1 MTVLELEKRVD
12 SLERELE
19 VLRQKIDKTPPRPWW
34 EQVRGT
40 FKDDPIY
47 DEAMRL
53 GRAWRDEADKKKT
66 DLAFQ

>member
-1 MTVLELEKRVD
+1 MTVIELEKRVL
-12 SLERELE
+12 SLEETLE
-19 VLRQKIDKTPPRPWW
+19 KLRQKVEKTDEVRPWW

-53 GRAWRDEADKKKT
+53 GRAWRESVDKEAT
-66 DLAFQ
+66 E

>member
-19 VLRQKIDKTPPRPWW
+19 ALRQKVDKDAPARPWW
-34 EQVRGT
+34 EQIRGT

-53 GRAWRDEADKKKT
+53 GRVWRDEADKNV
-66 DLAFQ
+66 AEF

>member
-1 MTVLELEKRVD
+1 MTVIELEKRVL
-12 SLERELE
+12 SLEETLE
-19 VLRQKIDKTPPRPWW
+19 TLRQKVEKTEVARPWW

-53 GRAWRDEADKKKT
+53 GRVWRDSMDEETDK
-66 DLAFQ
+66 

>member
-1 MTVLELEKRVD
+1 MTVAELEKRVV
-12 SLERELE
+12 SLEHTLE
-19 VLRQKIDKTPPRPWW
+19 ALRQKVDKEEPARPWW

-53 GRAWRDEADKKKT
+53 GRAWRDAADKEPT
-66 DLAFQ
+66 QS

>member
-1 MTVLELEKRVD
+1 MTVIELEKRVL
-12 SLERELE
+12 SLEETLE
-19 VLRQKIDKTPPRPWW
+19 KLRQKVEKTEVARPWW

-53 GRAWRDEADKKKT
+53 GRIWRDSVDKEIT
-66 DLAFQ
+66 E

>member
-1 MTVLELEKRVD
+1 MTGIELEKRVL
-12 SLERELE
+12 SLEETLE
-19 VLRQKIDKTPPRPWW
+19 KLRQKVEKTEVARPWW

-53 GRAWRDEADKKKT
+53 GRIWRDSVDKEIT
-66 DLAFQ
+66 E

>member
-1 MTVLELEKRVD
+1 MTVIELEKRVL
-12 SLERELE
+12 SLEETLE
-19 VLRQKIDKTPPRPWW
+19 KLRQKVEKTEVVRPWW

-53 GRAWRDEADKKKT
+53 GRVWRDSVDKET
-66 DLAFQ
+66 TE

>member
-1 MTVLELEKRVD
+1 MTVIELEKRVL
-12 SLERELE
+12 SLEETLE
-19 VLRQKIDKTPPRPWW
+19 KLRQKVERTEVVRPWW

-53 GRAWRDEADKKKT
+53 GRVWRDSVDKEIT
-66 DLAFQ
+66 E